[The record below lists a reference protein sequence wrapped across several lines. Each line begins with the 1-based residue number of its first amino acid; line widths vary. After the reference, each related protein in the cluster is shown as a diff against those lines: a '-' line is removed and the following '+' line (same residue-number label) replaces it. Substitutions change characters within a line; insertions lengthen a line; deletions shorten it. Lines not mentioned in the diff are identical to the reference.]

1 VNRKVLF
8 CCFLAASQ
16 VLGCSGLT
24 EEVIDLPQKNEFSTH
39 GSSTTKHRVLTVLWR
54 LALVDP
60 DLFSKDQN
68 HHGTPAATRDGGRIF
83 AGGIDGSFIC
93 LSTKDG
99 KILWRNLTSG
109 PIESHPTVAGGIV
122 YVGSASGTLYAY
134 RISDGE
140 QLWSYQMPGSVSG
153 QPVLAGDKVLVMT
166 DVNVIVC
173 LEAQT
178 GKWRWSYKRSI
189 PVGRFQV
196 KGVADPLVD
205 GDTVYAGFSDGFLTT
220 LSLED
225 GSLQHAKKLS
235 GTRDNFTD
243 VDTSPILIDGLL
255 ITGSFT
261 QGIIALDTKKLDK
274 RWSFS
279 VEGPSKI
286 ESSDG
291 ILYFSTANSKV
302 YAIRAKDGKPIW
314 SFSAKKGQLSRPV
327 ICGRWLF
334 VSSEEYSLLA
344 LDKSSGELVQ
354 IFNPGKG
361 ANAAPLVHANR
372 IFWTSNGETL
382 YSMAVTQ

>member
-1 VNRKVLF
+1 M
-8 CCFLAASQ
+8 
-16 VLGCSGLT
+16 
-24 EEVIDLPQKNEFSTH
+24 
-39 GSSTTKHRVLTVLWR
+39 
-54 LALVDP
+54 
-60 DLFSKDQN
+60 
-68 HHGTPAATRDGGRIF
+68 
-83 AGGIDGSFIC
+83 
-93 LSTKDG
+93 
-99 KILWRNLTSG
+99 TSG

-153 QPVLAGDKVLVMT
+153 QPVLADDKVLVMT

-173 LEAQT
+173 LDAQT
-178 GKWRWSYKRSI
+178 GKWRWNYKRSM
-189 PVGRFQV
+189 PAGRFQV
-196 KGVADPLVD
+196 KGVADPFVD

-235 GTRDNFTD
+235 GTDDKFTD
-243 VDTSPILIDGLL
+243 VDTSPVLIDGLL
-255 ITGSFT
+255 VTGSFS
-261 QGIIALDTKKLDK
+261 QGIIALDTKKLEK
-274 RWSFS
+274 RWSFNT
-279 VEGPSKI
+279 EGPSKI

-291 ILYFSTANSKV
+291 VLYFSSANSKV

-314 SFSAKKGQLSRPV
+314 SFSVKKGQLSRPV
-327 ICGRWLF
+327 ICGRWVF

-361 ANAAPLVHANR
+361 ATAAPLVHANR
-372 IFWTSNGETL
+372 IYWTSNGETL
-382 YSMAVTQ
+382 YSMAVSQ